1 MRTLK
6 ADSTLKRGNY
16 VYTKNMRTLKS
27 PYTKISV
34 HKISVHKNHRT
45 QKSAYT
51 KIIVHLIFMPTA
63 PLLWTVS
70 QCALLRLSSVCWEE
84 N

>member
-27 PYTKISV
+27 SYTKISV
-34 HKISVHKNHRT
+34 HKISVHKNQRT

-51 KIIVHLIFMPTA
+51 KISVHKNQRTQKSAYTDEIMTI
-63 PLLWTVS
+63 
-70 QCALLRLSSVCWEE
+70 R
-84 N
+84 